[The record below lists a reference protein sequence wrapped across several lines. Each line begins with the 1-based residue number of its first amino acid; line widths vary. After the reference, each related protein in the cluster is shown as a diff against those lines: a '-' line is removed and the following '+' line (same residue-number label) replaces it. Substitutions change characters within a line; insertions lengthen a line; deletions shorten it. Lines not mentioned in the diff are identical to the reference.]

1 MLQRFLSKGFA
12 LRRTNVQ
19 KKAFH
24 VRCRGRRSM
33 KEGKE
38 SQNLKSHDKD
48 SNTFHM
54 GFCTEC
60 RSRRFS
66 KVKGATVQEKGLQ

>member
-1 MLQRFLSKGFA
+1 
-12 LRRTNVQ
+12 
-19 KKAFH
+19 
-24 VRCRGRRSM
+24 M